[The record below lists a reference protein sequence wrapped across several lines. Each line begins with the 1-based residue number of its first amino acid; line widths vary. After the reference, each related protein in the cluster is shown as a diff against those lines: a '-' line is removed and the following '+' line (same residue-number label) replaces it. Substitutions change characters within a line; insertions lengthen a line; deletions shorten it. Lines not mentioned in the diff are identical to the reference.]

1 MQEQIIKRN
10 APNWKLGLSYFGY
23 TLIGIIP
30 LNVFINILTLYG
42 NYNYKLVIFAIYIIV
57 LPFWVKRT
65 VITASALFLRRYYV
79 TNKNLVSLYTV
90 IYFLIIWLILILR
103 TNLEIPAIIIPSA
116 LEIYL
121 LSWVTWYSLKYF
133 NKNSIKNKNGETGT

>member
-30 LNVFINILTLYG
+30 LSAFINILTLYG
-42 NYNYKLVIFAIYIIV
+42 NYNYKLVIFSIYIIV

-65 VITASALFLRRYYV
+65 VITASTLFLRRYNV
-79 TNKNLVSLYTV
+79 TNKNLVLLYTV
-90 IYFLIIWLILILR
+90 IYFLIIWLVLAFR
-103 TNLEIPAIIIPSA
+103 ANLTTPSIIIA
-116 LEIYL
+116 VMLEIYL
-121 LSWVTWYSLKYF
+121 SSWLVWYSLKYF
-133 NKNSIKNKNGETGT
+133 RSLTTK